1 MKTNINGVYSGGN
14 IAPYFQ
20 YQKGD
25 SYLSLSKIRQKRQ
38 IDNINYYS
46 LLQEIRQERINSQK
60 EIKNIQ
66 KYIKM
71 KGGIN

>member
-1 MKTNINGVYSGGN
+1 MKTNINGVYSGGYH
-14 IAPYFQ
+14 APIYS
-20 YQKGD
+20 KGD

-38 IDNINYYS
+38 IDNINYYNS
-46 LLQEIRQERINSQK
+46 LQEIRQERIESQK